1 MAGRNLRCS
10 LPTVNAANMS
20 TSFVSLCMKGLITHL
35 LVCEKTDKTMR
46 TTETPEMME
55 KIVTSAARS
64 ITSIYKNST
73 TDELRSTVQE
83 LTGSIISREVEEKIA
98 SKLREYM
105 YSTNGNDVHNKR
117 KRVMLNALSRDKRL
131 KNTKAFDELF
141 CLAFDSDAE

>member
-1 MAGRNLRCS
+1 
-10 LPTVNAANMS
+10 
-20 TSFVSLCMKGLITHL
+20 
-35 LVCEKTDKTMR
+35 MR